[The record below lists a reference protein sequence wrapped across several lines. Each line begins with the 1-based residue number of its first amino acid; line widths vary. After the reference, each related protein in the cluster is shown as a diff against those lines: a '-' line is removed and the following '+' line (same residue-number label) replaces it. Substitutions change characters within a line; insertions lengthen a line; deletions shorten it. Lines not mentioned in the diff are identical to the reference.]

1 MQEPRPYIRNMNASD
16 IGALDAIIGIALAWA
31 LFRGFQKGFIIKIA
45 SLFAL
50 VAVTFAG
57 FHASEVLAHWLT
69 DEVDWS
75 ETSVQ
80 LTAFI
85 LTFILVVIGVH
96 FIAKIIEKLVD
107 LTALGL
113 LNKLA
118 GMALGGGQM
127 LLLLSVL
134 TFVLDGVFGPRN
146 WLPKQA
152 ADESALYS
160 SVESAVEY
168 IIPEMNRTTPWEEI
182 RERMQD
188 EAGRIQERLE
198 DVLDKLESATEED

>member
-50 VAVTFAG
+50 VAGTFAG
-57 FHASEVLAHWLT
+57 FHASEGLAHWLT

-152 ADESALYS
+152 EDDSALYS

-198 DVLDKLESATEED
+198 DGLDKLERATEED

>member
-1 MQEPRPYIRNMNASD
+1 MNASD

-50 VAVTFAG
+50 VAGTFAG
-57 FHASEVLAHWLT
+57 FHASEGLAHWLT

-134 TFVLDGVFGPRN
+134 TFVLDCVFGPRN

-198 DVLDKLESATEED
+198 DGLDKLERATEED

>member
-50 VAVTFAG
+50 VAGTFAG
-57 FHASEVLAHWLT
+57 FHASEGLAHWLT

-198 DVLDKLESATEED
+198 DGLDKLERATEED

>member
-50 VAVTFAG
+50 AAGTFAG
-57 FHASEVLAHWLT
+57 FHASEGLAIWLT

-80 LTAFI
+80 MTAFI

-152 ADESALYS
+152 ADESVLYS

-168 IIPEMNRTTPWEEI
+168 IIPEMNRTTPWEEV

-188 EAGRIQERLE
+188 EVGRIQERLE
-198 DVLDKLESATEED
+198 DGMDQLERATEAD

>member
-1 MQEPRPYIRNMNASD
+1 MNASD

-50 VAVTFAG
+50 VAGTFAG
-57 FHASEVLAHWLT
+57 FHASEGLAHWLT

-198 DVLDKLESATEED
+198 DGLDKLERATEED

>member
-1 MQEPRPYIRNMNASD
+1 
-16 IGALDAIIGIALAWA
+16 
-31 LFRGFQKGFIIKIA
+31 
-45 SLFAL
+45 
-50 VAVTFAG
+50 
-57 FHASEVLAHWLT
+57 
-69 DEVDWS
+69 
-75 ETSVQ
+75 
-80 LTAFI
+80 

-198 DVLDKLESATEED
+198 DGLDKLERATEED